1 MNIEEQKSM
10 KWKIIEKI
18 SEAKSCFFGEKKKI
32 DKPNISKTK
41 NKRHKSLMSGM
52 KWDNTTDPESH

>member
-18 SEAKSCFFGEKKKI
+18 SEAKNCFFGEKKEI
-32 DKPNISKTK
+32 DKPLARPRTK
-41 NKRHKSLMSGM
+41 DTNH
-52 KWDNTTDPESH
+52 